1 MKNFYRYLL
10 FIVLINILLAASA
23 FIIISFCQTGIFMK
37 DVIILSLFFSLIAV
51 VTLIIFLRGNTR
63 EPDSRTMHTLV
74 SVSLKFLLDMILA
87 LAWFF
92 ITEKRSLAYVF
103 LFFVIY
109 LTFTLFTT
117 FVILKILKNRS
128 L

>member
-1 MKNFYRYLL
+1 MKKIYRYLV
-10 FIVLINILLAASA
+10 FIGLINILLSASA
-23 FIIISFCQTGIFMK
+23 FIIDYSFPSEIQVK
-37 DVIILSLFFSLIAV
+37 DVFTLSFLFSLIAV
-51 VTLIIFLRGNTR
+51 VSLIIFLRGNSR

-92 ITEKRSLAYVF
+92 ITKKNSLPYVF

-117 FVILKILKNRS
+117 FVILKILKIRS